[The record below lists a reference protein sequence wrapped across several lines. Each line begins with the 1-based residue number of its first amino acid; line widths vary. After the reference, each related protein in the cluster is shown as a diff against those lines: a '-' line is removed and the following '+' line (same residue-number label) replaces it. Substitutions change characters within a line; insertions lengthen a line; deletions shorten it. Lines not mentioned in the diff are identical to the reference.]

1 MLYAGTAVLPFA
13 AFQKPIVQNQIVQN
27 QPGDKHMMSFTR
39 HITGKIAIGLLGVLA
54 FGLCMSEDLP
64 YKEGTVSE
72 VTSIKVKEGHFLD
85 YWAFLSTAYRQ
96 QMDEAKKQGLIV
108 SYQIF
113 SANPKTP
120 NEPDLYL
127 VTEYANMA
135 ALDGLDAK
143 MSAISAKLAGSMKQA
158 DQKDA
163 ERDAIRTVMGSEWIR
178 ELKFNK

>member
-1 MLYAGTAVLPFA
+1 
-13 AFQKPIVQNQIVQN
+13 
-27 QPGDKHMMSFTR
+27 MMSFTR

-54 FGLCMSEDLP
+54 FGLCMSEDMP